1 MSSPSPTTTSTSTPT
16 RIHTGTPASS
26 PATVVLVDPTA
37 PDGESSLAA
46 LLEDDTHVLVVVLLS
61 GRASNALHEYAHHE
75 QTSVSA
81 AAWTYLEQVAM
92 RIDRPGRIVG
102 TIAATGPDAAT
113 ELALVAAEHDVG
125 RVVLPTSALRSDRR
139 IARRLAQLAPVTIE
153 MPPVD
158 GRVDAPVPV
167 GV

>member
-1 MSSPSPTTTSTSTPT
+1 MSNPSPTTTQTSTHHAT
-16 RIHTGTPASS
+16 QTGGHST
-26 PATVVLVDPTA
+26 TVVLVDPTA
-37 PDGESSLAA
+37 PDGETSLDA
-46 LLEDDTHVLVVVLLS
+46 LHDDDDHVLVVVLLS

-75 QTSVSA
+75 HTSVSA

-92 RIDRPGRIVG
+92 RIDRPDRIVG

-113 ELALVAAEHDVG
+113 ELAVVAAEHDVD
-125 RVVLPTSALRSDRR
+125 RVVLPTSALRADRR

-153 MPPVD
+153 MPA
-158 GRVDAPVPV
+158 VDAPLPV

>member
-1 MSSPSPTTTSTSTPT
+1 MSNPSPITSTVTSN
-16 RIHTGTPASS
+16 I
-26 PATVVLVDPTA
+26 TVVLVDPTA
-37 PDGESSLAA
+37 PDGETSLCA
-46 LLEDDTHVLVVVLLS
+46 LRDSDTHVLVVVLLS

-92 RIDRPGRIVG
+92 RIERTDRIVG

-113 ELALVAAEHDVG
+113 ELAVVVAEHDAD
-125 RVVLPTSALRSDRR
+125 RVVLPTSALRTDRR
-139 IARRLAQLAPVTIE
+139 IARRLAQLAPVSIE
-153 MPPVD
+153 MPATVSE
-158 GRVDAPVPV
+158 RVPV

>member
-1 MSSPSPTTTSTSTPT
+1 MSNPSPATTTTT
-16 RIHTGTPASS
+16 HQSS
-26 PATVVLVDPTA
+26 TVVLVDPTA
-37 PDGESSLAA
+37 PDGESSLDA
-46 LLEDDTHVLVVVLLS
+46 LRDDDTHVLVVVLLS

-75 QTSVSA
+75 HTSVSA

-92 RIDRPGRIVG
+92 RIARPDRTVG

-113 ELALVAAEHDVG
+113 ELAVVVAEHVVD
-125 RVVLPTSALRSDRR
+125 RVVLPTSALRTDRR

-153 MPPVD
+153 MPSIDMPI
-158 GRVDAPVPV
+158 PV